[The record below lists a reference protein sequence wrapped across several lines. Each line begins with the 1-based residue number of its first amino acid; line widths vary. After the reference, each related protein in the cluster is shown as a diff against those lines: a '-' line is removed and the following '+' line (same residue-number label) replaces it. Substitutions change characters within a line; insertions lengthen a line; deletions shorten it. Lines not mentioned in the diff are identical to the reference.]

1 MICTE
6 TCLREVHKTL
16 KVMEE
21 FSREKNQAKCEVEVG
36 GADQAD
42 HTLIP
47 LEV

>member
-21 FSREKNQAKCEVEVG
+21 FSREKNQAKCEVEV
-36 GADQAD
+36 ADQAD